1 MDLDAIVKSSR
12 SHPPPYVNG
21 LVFDRNLQKWVCP
34 LLRTK
39 RVLANGPLTEVLIFL
54 EKIVRLGSVTHCLI
68 DN

>member
-1 MDLDAIVKSSR
+1 MSR

-34 LLRTK
+34 FFVKK

-54 EKIVRLGSVTHCLI
+54 EKIVILRSAPH
-68 DN
+68 